1 MDKIMKLS
9 HPLLRILAL
18 VVAPFLLA
26 ACEDQ
31 PPTDYVPVPFLEGY
45 LIVDQPIENIVVAVS
60 QSITARFDYSG
71 MMVSGA
77 EVVISANDQD
87 FPLSYVEEN
96 GIGSYRYSDT
106 TYRVLPET
114 RYSLRV
120 RMPDGSIM
128 QAETT
133 TPRRIEWTI
142 PPREILQY
150 PQDTTQLFSPD
161 SLKVAWTVGNSEE
174 YIIRVTVLDTL
185 GYGEYLIPP
194 TQEINERTN
203 NIPFEDPGDPQF
215 YTKIRWGFTQVSQ
228 APTVWAAFRWYGR
241 NEVAILAADKALLD
255 WFKATQ
261 WGGRS
266 VEFREQYSNV
276 RGGIGVLGSASVV
289 SKDVFVLKRQR
300 K

>member
-1 MDKIMKLS
+1 MRISL
-9 HPLLRILAL
+9 PFLRILTL
-18 VVAPFLLA
+18 VAVSVLVS

-45 LIVDQPIENIVVAVS
+45 LVVDQPIENIVVAVS
-60 QSITARFDYSG
+60 QPITERFEYSG
-71 MMVSGA
+71 MMLPGA
-77 EVVISANDQD
+77 EVVISANGKDY
-87 FPLSYVEEN
+87 PLVYVEEN
-96 GIGSYRYSDT
+96 GVGSYRSTDT
-106 TYRVLPET
+106 TYKVLPET
-114 RYSLRV
+114 RYSIRV
-120 RMPDGSIM
+120 RMPDGSIL

-142 PPREILQY
+142 PPRELLQY

-161 SLKVAWTVGNSEE
+161 SLKVAWTAGSSEE

-185 GYGEYLIPP
+185 GYGKYLLPP
-194 TQEINERTN
+194 TEEINERTN

-215 YTKIRWGFTQVSQ
+215 YTRIRWGFTQVSQ

-241 NEVAILAADKALLD
+241 NEVAILAADQALLD

-266 VEFREQYSNV
+266 VEYREQYSNV
-276 RGGIGVLGSASVV
+276 RGGIGVFGSASVV
-289 SKDVFVLKRQR
+289 SKEVFVLKRQR